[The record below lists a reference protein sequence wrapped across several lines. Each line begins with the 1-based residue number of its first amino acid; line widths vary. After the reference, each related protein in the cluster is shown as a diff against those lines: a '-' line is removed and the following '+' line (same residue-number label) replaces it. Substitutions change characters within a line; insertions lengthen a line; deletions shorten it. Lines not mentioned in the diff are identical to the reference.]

1 MAGARGQPIKARN
14 HRIIAM
20 DQHIDIAPDVAA
32 ALDAGRPVVAL
43 ESTVIA
49 HGLPQPDNLQLAQ
62 QMHQDVIE
70 GGPEPAMIAVM
81 DHKLKIGLSDE
92 DLERLATASEVR
104 KLSTRDIPIA
114 LTTGEIGATTVAS
127 TIYAAS
133 LVGIPIFA
141 TGGIGGVHRGSA
153 ESFDESADLTAI
165 ANYPVAVVTAGA
177 KSILDLPKTLERLE
191 TLGVPVIG
199 YGTDTFPAFYLESSG
214 LPVDQRFDDIKD
226 VAVMLRTKWELGMY
240 SGAVIANPIPAD
252 AALDQ
257 TAHDAAL
264 NKALETAKR
273 EGISGKDT
281 TPTLLAALREE
292 TGNASLDANIALIR
306 NNARLAA
313 KLAMAMIL

>member
-1 MAGARGQPIKARN
+1 
-14 HRIIAM
+14 
-20 DQHIDIAPDVAA
+20 
-32 ALDAGRPVVAL
+32 
-43 ESTVIA
+43 
-49 HGLPQPDNLQLAQ
+49 LPQPDNLQLAQ
-62 QMHQDVIE
+62 QMHRDVID

-81 DHKLKIGLSDE
+81 DHKLKIGLSHE
-92 DLERLATASEVR
+92 DLQRLATASEVR

-226 VAVMLRTKWELGMY
+226 VAAMLRTKWELGMY
-240 SGAVIANPIPAD
+240 GGAVIANPIPAD

-257 TAHDAAL
+257 ASHDAAL
-264 NKALETAKR
+264 SKALETAKH

-281 TPTLLAALREE
+281 TPALLAALSEE

-313 KLAMAMIL
+313 QLAMALTI

>member
-1 MAGARGQPIKARN
+1 
-14 HRIIAM
+14 M